1 MKLFELQCHHIFG
14 IFPSFNQIFDIVFN
28 IVLKAQTLQ
37 TTTFIY

>member
-14 IFPSFNQIFDIVFN
+14 IFLLFNQIFYTVFD